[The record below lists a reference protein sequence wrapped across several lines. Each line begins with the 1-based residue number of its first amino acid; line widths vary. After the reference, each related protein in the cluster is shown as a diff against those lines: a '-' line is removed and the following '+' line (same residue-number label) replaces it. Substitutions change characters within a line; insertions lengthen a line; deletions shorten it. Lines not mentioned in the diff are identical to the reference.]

1 MMMRK
6 VMNKIKGLTQQHQQ
20 NIISS
25 NDLSKLNRGIEEV
38 KLLNAKILS
47 HQNNLAQD
55 EILTNL
61 NKAEFKVF
69 SQWGDDGIIQFLV
82 DYLQPENNIFI
93 EFGVEDYEEAN
104 SRFLMIN
111 NCWKGLVMDSS
122 QEHINHIKNSD
133 VYWKYQLEAIPAFVN
148 RNNINN
154 LLQSYLKGSY
164 ADLMII
170 DIDGND
176 YWIWDAIDVTNPTI
190 VIVEY
195 NSLFGCDRAITIPYS
210 DNFLRTKSHYSNLYY
225 GASLPAF
232 FHLAKQKGYQLIACN
247 SNGNNAYFV
256 RADKMKKLK
265 ALEPSQAFRAASFR
279 ESRTVDHQLS
289 YLNAAAAQ
297 QLLSGLAVYNV
308 MTGKEETF

>member
-122 QEHINHIKNSD
+122 QEHINHIKNSN

-225 GASLPAF
+225 GASLPAL

-289 YLNAAAAQ
+289 YLNVEAAQ
-297 QLLSGLAVYNV
+297 QLLSGLPVYNV

>member
-6 VMNKIKGLTQQHQQ
+6 VMNRIKGLTQQHQQ
-20 NIISS
+20 NNFSGK
-25 NDLSKLNRGIEEV
+25 DLSKLYRSIEEV

>member
-122 QEHINHIKNSD
+122 QEHINHIKNSN

-297 QLLSGLAVYNV
+297 QLLSGLPVYNV

>member
-1 MMMRK
+1 MMRK

-122 QEHINHIKNSD
+122 QEHINHIKNSN

-154 LLQSYLKGSY
+154 LLQRYLKGSQ

-176 YWIWDAIDVTNPTI
+176 YWIWEAIDVTNPTI

-210 DNFLRTKSHYSNLYY
+210 DNFLRTKAHYSNLYY

-289 YLNAAAAQ
+289 YLNVEAAQ
-297 QLLSGLAVYNV
+297 QLLSGLPVYNV

>member
-1 MMMRK
+1 
-6 VMNKIKGLTQQHQQ
+6 MNRIKGLTQQHQQ
-20 NIISS
+20 N
-25 NDLSKLNRGIEEV
+25 NFLGKDLSILYRGIEEV

-47 HQNNLAQD
+47 QQNRMAQE
-55 EILTNL
+55 EILHNL

-82 DYLQPENNIFI
+82 DYLEPENHLFI
-93 EFGVEDYEEAN
+93 EFGVENYEEAN
-104 SRFLMIN
+104 SRLLMIN

-122 QEHINHIKNSD
+122 QEHINHIRKSD
-133 VYWKYQLEAIPAFVN
+133 VYWKYQLEAMPAFVK

-154 LLQSYLKGSY
+154 LLQTYLKGSQ

-195 NSLFGCDRAITIPYS
+195 NSIFGCDRAITIPYK
-210 DNFLRTKSHYSNLYY
+210 DDFFRTKSHYSNLYY
-225 GASLPAF
+225 GASLPAL
-232 FHLAKQKGYQLIACN
+232 FHLAQQKGYQLIACN

-265 ALEPSQAFRAASFR
+265 ALAPSQAFRAASFR

-289 YLNAAAAQ
+289 YLNVEAAQ
-297 QLLSGLAVYNV
+297 QLLSGLPVYNV
-308 MTGKEETF
+308 MTGKEEAF

>member
-1 MMMRK
+1 MMRK
-6 VMNKIKGLTQQHQQ
+6 IMNRIKGLTQQHQQ
-20 NIISS
+20 N
-25 NDLSKLNRGIEEV
+25 NFLGKDLSILYRGIEEV

-47 HQNNLAQD
+47 QQNRMAQE
-55 EILTNL
+55 EILHNL

-82 DYLQPENNIFI
+82 DYLEPENHLFI
-93 EFGVEDYEEAN
+93 EFGVENYEEAN
-104 SRFLMIN
+104 SRLLMIN

-122 QEHINHIKNSD
+122 QEHINHIRKSD
-133 VYWKYQLEAIPAFVN
+133 VYWKYQLEAMPAFVN

-154 LLQSYLKGSY
+154 LLQTYLKGSQ

-176 YWIWDAIDVTNPTI
+176 YWIWEAIDVTNPTI

-195 NSLFGCDRAITIPYS
+195 NSIFGCDRAITIPYK
-210 DNFLRTKSHYSNLYY
+210 DDFIRTQSHYSNLYY
-225 GASLPAF
+225 GASLPAL
-232 FHLAKQKGYQLIACN
+232 FHLAQQKGYQLIACN

-265 ALEPSQAFRAASFR
+265 ALEPSQAFRFASFR

-289 YLNAAAAQ
+289 YLNVEAAQ
-297 QLLSGLAVYNV
+297 QLLSGLPVYNV
-308 MTGKEETF
+308 MTGKEEAF

>member
-1 MMMRK
+1 MMRK
-6 VMNKIKGLTQQHQQ
+6 IMNRIKGLTQQHQQ
-20 NIISS
+20 N
-25 NDLSKLNRGIEEV
+25 NFLGKDLSKLYRGIEEV

-47 HQNNLAQD
+47 QQNRMAQE
-55 EILTNL
+55 EILHNL

-82 DYLQPENNIFI
+82 DYLEPENHLFI
-93 EFGVEDYEEAN
+93 EFGVENYEEAN
-104 SRFLMIN
+104 SRLLMIN

-122 QEHINHIKNSD
+122 QEHINHIRKSD
-133 VYWKYQLEAIPAFVN
+133 VYWKYQLEAMPAFVN

-154 LLQSYLKGSY
+154 LLQTYLKGSQ

-195 NSLFGCDRAITIPYS
+195 NSIFGCDRAITIPYK
-210 DNFLRTKSHYSNLYY
+210 DDFFRTLSHYSNLYY
-225 GASLPAF
+225 GASLPAL
-232 FHLAKQKGYQLIACN
+232 FHLAQQKGYQLIACN

-265 ALEPSQAFRAASFR
+265 ALAPSQAFRAASFR

-289 YLNAAAAQ
+289 YLNVEAAQ
-297 QLLSGLAVYNV
+297 QLLSGLPVYNV
-308 MTGKEETF
+308 MTGKEEAF

>member
-1 MMMRK
+1 
-6 VMNKIKGLTQQHQQ
+6 
-20 NIISS
+20 
-25 NDLSKLNRGIEEV
+25 
-38 KLLNAKILS
+38 
-47 HQNNLAQD
+47 
-55 EILTNL
+55 L

-82 DYLQPENNIFI
+82 DYLEPENHLFI
-93 EFGVEDYEEAN
+93 EFGVENYEEAN
-104 SRFLMIN
+104 SRLLMIN

-122 QEHINHIKNSD
+122 QEHINHIRKSD
-133 VYWKYQLEAIPAFVN
+133 VYWKYQLEAMPAFVK

-154 LLQSYLKGSY
+154 LLQTYLKGSQ

-195 NSLFGCDRAITIPYS
+195 NSIFGCDRAITIPYK
-210 DNFLRTKSHYSNLYY
+210 DDFFRTLSHYSNLYY
-225 GASLPAF
+225 GASLPAL
-232 FHLAKQKGYQLIACN
+232 FHLAQQKGYQLIACN

-265 ALEPSQAFRAASFR
+265 ALAPSKAFRAASFR

-289 YLNAAAAQ
+289 YLNVEAAQ
-297 QLLSGLAVYNV
+297 QLLSGLPVYNV
-308 MTGKEETF
+308 MTGKEEAF